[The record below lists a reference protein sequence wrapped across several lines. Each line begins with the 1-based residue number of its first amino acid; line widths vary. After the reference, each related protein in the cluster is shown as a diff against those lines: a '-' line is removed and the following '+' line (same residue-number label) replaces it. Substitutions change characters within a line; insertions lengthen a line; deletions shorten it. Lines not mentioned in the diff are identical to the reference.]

1 MRIGGESAARRAAL
15 VMLVVASACAHETLP
30 RPVVATPASTPL
42 SMQDPAERRTVFAEA
57 IALARAHRDDEARTR
72 FAALLSSYP
81 ALEDYHLAWL
91 AALAERGGRPQEA
104 ADLDDRLI
112 ANHPDSV
119 WIARALARRAHVALV
134 LGDPRASSFAA
145 QALEVA
151 GSDEESRGYA
161 LLVEGDVRAAES
173 PAAAYTLYQRV
184 RRLRGPAASVA
195 RQRAAA
201 LEESAP
207 QLLDDPDALLAE
219 GRVLMGEGRLDL
231 AATRLA
237 AAAASVEVGRRASAL
252 RALGRT
258 EQLLGHVDEA
268 IATYRDAARDEGTP
282 GMAAFDLATIL
293 WNRDEDDEAAAL
305 FERLLRDAPAHPKR
319 DAIRYALGRIAE
331 RRGDESAATTQYRRV
346 VAAGGDD
353 DLVRDAR
360 WRVAWMP
367 YRSGRFLEAAEAFA
381 ALAGVSDLDRAA
393 GLYWQA
399 RAEARAGNDE
409 AAAADLR
416 RVLAEAPESYYA
428 ELSEER
434 SGESAELP
442 ASPAPLAGDP
452 PPSIA
457 LRTYHWSRSEELRR
471 AGLDRLAA
479 RELDAIARE
488 LAASGET
495 EPYLLEAYRRVDATS
510 RTLRLATRFER
521 RAAIPPATLAPY
533 LYPRAFWR
541 LVSEHAAAR
550 RLDPYLVLA
559 LIRQESSFDPDAASP
574 AAALGLMQLLVPTAS
589 RLAGAEIGR
598 PALTDPATNV
608 RLGTQYLRELLDRYD
623 GNPCKAL
630 AAYNAGEDAVRKW
643 EARAPDAEADEF
655 VETISYRE
663 TRRYVKAV
671 LGNYRRY
678 RRLYGA
684 PGEERALQFA
694 GPPGAEASG
703 RSEAFP

>member
-1 MRIGGESAARRAAL
+1 
-15 VMLVVASACAHETLP
+15 
-30 RPVVATPASTPL
+30 
-42 SMQDPAERRTVFAEA
+42 MQDPAERRTVFAEA

-72 FAALLSSYP
+72 FTALLSSYP

-119 WIARALARRAHVALV
+119 WIARALARRARVALV
-134 LGDPRASSFAA
+134 LGDPRASGFAA

-207 QLLDDPDALLAE
+207 QLLNDPDALLAE

-252 RALGRT
+252 RALART

-393 GLYWQA
+393 GLYWQ
-399 RAEARAGNDE
+399 
-409 AAAADLR
+409 
-416 RVLAEAPESYYA
+416 V
-428 ELSEER
+428 
-434 SGESAELP
+434 
-442 ASPAPLAGDP
+442 
-452 PPSIA
+452 
-457 LRTYHWSRSEELRR
+457 
-471 AGLDRLAA
+471 
-479 RELDAIARE
+479 
-488 LAASGET
+488 
-495 EPYLLEAYRRVDATS
+495 
-510 RTLRLATRFER
+510 
-521 RAAIPPATLAPY
+521 
-533 LYPRAFWR
+533 
-541 LVSEHAAAR
+541 AR
-550 RLDPYLVLA
+550 R
-559 LIRQESSFDPDAASP
+559 
-574 AAALGLMQLLVPTAS
+574 
-589 RLAGAEIGR
+589 GAR
-598 PALTDPATNV
+598 
-608 RLGTQYLRELLDRYD
+608 RE
-623 GNPCKAL
+623 
-630 AAYNAGEDAVRKW
+630 
-643 EARAPDAEADEF
+643 
-655 VETISYRE
+655 
-663 TRRYVKAV
+663 
-671 LGNYRRY
+671 
-678 RRLYGA
+678 
-684 PGEERALQFA
+684 
-694 GPPGAEASG
+694 
-703 RSEAFP
+703 